1 MRARSL
7 PFDPAGVER
16 NDADDGQ
23 EQLHSRTVVDLFL
36 RTVRDSD
43 GSSNAWLYG
52 KDQTYYYHF
61 TYRVDAPYVYI
72 AQKNTCR
79 GFDRTDVRTWCSVR
93 TGAPR
98 AAAGKKI

>member
-1 MRARSL
+1 MMLMMDRSNFI
-7 PFDPAGVER
+7 PEPSSIFFFEPYVI
-16 NDADDGQ
+16 
-23 EQLHSRTVVDLFL
+23 
-36 RTVRDSD
+36 SD

-61 TYRVDAPYVYI
+61 TYRADARYVYI
-72 AQKNTCR
+72 AQKNTCG
-79 GFDRTDVRTWCSVR
+79 GFDRADVRTWCSVR